1 MRTVQRHTRPTVAL
15 LHLALLGLALAL
27 SSPAR
32 AAADAADPAFW
43 YATAA
48 DGTPRIRLHFFWTNR
63 CPHCQA
69 AKPFIEELPTRLPYV
84 DVVSHPTD
92 GDASNARLQYA
103 TARALG
109 ADPTSVPAIFFC
121 GEAQIG
127 YDTAAT
133 TGAALVQR
141 LDACRTRLAADP
153 SLLTKPVAVIA
164 PEPGT
169 GAGRGTWVALV
180 IGGVFLGLVALGIV
194 LANKSAGAKARADA
208 ARRAP
213 RNDGSKRRRH

>member
-1 MRTVQRHTRPTVAL
+1 MHTVLRHTRSRVAVL
-15 LHLALLGLALAL
+15 CLALLGLALAW

-32 AAADAADPAFW
+32 AAPEAADPAFW
-43 YATAA
+43 YATAP
-48 DGTPRIRLHFFWTNR
+48 DGTPRIKLHFFWTNR

-69 AKPFIEELPTRLPYV
+69 AKPFIEDLPTRLPYV

-121 GEAQIG
+121 GESQIG

-141 LDACRTRLAADP
+141 LDACRARLAADP
-153 SLLTKPVAVIA
+153 SLLTKPVAVI
-164 PEPGT
+164 EPAASA
-169 GAGRGTWVALV
+169 GAGPGTWVALA
-180 IGGVFLGLVALGIV
+180 IGGVFLGLLALGVV
-194 LANKSAGAKARADA
+194 LAKKSAAAKARADG
-208 ARRAP
+208 ARRAQ
-213 RNDGSKRRRH
+213 RNDGPKRRRH